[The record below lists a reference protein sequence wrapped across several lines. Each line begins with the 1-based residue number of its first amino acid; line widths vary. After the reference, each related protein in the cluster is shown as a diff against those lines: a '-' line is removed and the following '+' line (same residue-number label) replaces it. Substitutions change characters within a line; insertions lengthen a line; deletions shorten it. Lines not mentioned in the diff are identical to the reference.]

1 MGILSYGK
9 IGLFLSGNLRKI
21 NVYLLLVF
29 LMMSTG
35 CSALS
40 SYVFFVPQ
48 EQDSL
53 FHDVER
59 SDWVTTN
66 QGFGSVRPP
75 LKSININGYGALT
88 IYPIRSSGDVET
100 FGPPLLPI
108 IWIPRFMHL
117 PPSDPLHVLHL
128 IYTGNSDDVRVESV
142 DDIPVTQDCMSR
154 KMREGETHFYFSIPD
169 RAVKSETFKVN
180 ISVGESEMN
189 LKFNKSRSKNWFP
202 LVVPL

>member
-1 MGILSYGK
+1 MGILGHGK

-21 NVYLLLVF
+21 NVCLLLVF

-59 SDWVTTN
+59 SDWVTKN
-66 QGFGSVRPP
+66 QGYGVVRPP
-75 LKSININGYGALT
+75 LKSININGDEELT
-88 IYPIRSSGDVET
+88 IYPIRSSGDIET

-117 PPSDPLHVLHL
+117 PPSNPFNVLHL
-128 IYTGNSDDVRVESV
+128 IYTGNPEDVRVESV
-142 DDIPVTQDCMSR
+142 DDILIAQDRLSR
-154 KMREGETHFYFSIPD
+154 KMREGETHFYLSIPD
-169 RAVKSETFKVN
+169 RTAKKKTFNVN

-189 LKFNKSRSKNWFP
+189 LKFDKSRSKNWFP